1 MSPTSDRNT
10 YQQFERSEYEVE
22 NDCVLNFTFSGKFMF
37 IHSPS
42 FLSFLFSVIFYY
54 GFCKF
59 KGLREWVELFFLLR
73 ARAELSHLLLSGSWL
88 LPNLKAQR
96 RWEAAERRRGRG
108 SSWKLP
114 GFDHSSILFT
124 RWNNLLQETAERLR
138 ASKALLQLWQRYK
151 DCYQQCSSTVRQ
163 REEQTNEL
171 LKTVTSKD
179 IADDEVTAWI
189 RDCNVCSV
197 KLCSFSQ
204 LCRLKFTRVSPL
216 LNSTLGVLETCMQ
229 THFLFLRYLRH
240 RRGSFTSATQISWA
254 SHNFDMISTC
264 CGVVSEAGIWSLLS
278 EEGG

>member
-22 NDCVLNFTFSGKFMF
+22 NDCVLNFTFSGTFMF

-42 FLSFLFSVIFYY
+42 FLSFLFLLYFIMVFASLKACENGWSYS
-54 GFCKF
+54 FCW
-59 KGLREWVELFFLLR
+59 GQEQNSL
-73 ARAELSHLLLSGSWL
+73 LLLSGSWL

-96 RWEAAERRRGRG
+96 RWEAAKRRRGRG

-163 REEQTNEL
+163 REDQTNEL